1 MKDLDNRLYFNS
13 KNYRN
18 MEKCNLTPNEGYKD
32 LEGMEVVE
40 TRRCDE
46 CEFSNLDCKKLILA
60 EGKHVCVI

>member
-13 KNYRN
+13 KKYRN
-18 MEKCNLTPNEGYKD
+18 MEKGKLTPYEGYEE

-46 CEFSNLDCKKLILA
+46 CEFANLDCKKLILA
-60 EGKHVCVI
+60 E